1 MIEYCRKLQIFKEN
15 SITFHFPQIY
25 LISDQVYLMRYE
37 DICRNGQRE
46 TNKLQNFLDLKTTP
60 SIEEFI
66 VNEFVPSKAFK
77 WKNNIFQNDISEVQT
92 HCFESMKYLGYNPIV
107 TSIKGLINRQDDL
120 LGYPLFDM
128 L

>member
-1 MIEYCRKLQIFKEN
+1 
-15 SITFHFPQIY
+15 
-25 LISDQVYLMRYE
+25 MRYE

-46 TNKLQNFLDLKTTP
+46 TNKLQNFLDLKTIP